1 MHSIEEFIIHM
12 SSQLPEQFF
21 LEAGEPT
28 PEQSASL
35 KAVYLW
41 SLLQIIHDDL
51 NSLCRRNPKGTLG
64 PMSIAAVH
72 RAFEQVEALLGDS
85 EAAGYLATM
94 SESPTHAD
102 ALVIVSLYRSA
113 LRYYRVNQL
122 KEDPFTIA

>member
-1 MHSIEEFIIHM
+1 MHSFEEFFTHM
-12 SSQLPEQFF
+12 SSQLPDRLFCDS
-21 LEAGEPT
+21 AEPT

-51 NSLCRRNPKGTLG
+51 NSLCRRNPNGNLG
-64 PMSIAAVH
+64 PMSIAAIH

-85 EAAGYLATM
+85 GAAGYLVQM
-94 SESPTHAD
+94 SEQPTHAD

-113 LRYYRVNQL
+113 LRWYRVNQL